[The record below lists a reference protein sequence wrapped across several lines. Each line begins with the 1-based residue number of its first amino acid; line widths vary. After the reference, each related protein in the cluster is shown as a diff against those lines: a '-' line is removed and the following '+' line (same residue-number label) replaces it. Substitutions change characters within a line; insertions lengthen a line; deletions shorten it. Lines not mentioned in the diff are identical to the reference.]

1 MALTV
6 SLAVII
12 SLSCVLVS
20 RVSNSLSLCLGL
32 CDWLLTTCKTGHRE
46 YYGVASWVSFP
57 SSDPF
62 GSLLSLSGSIVPLP
76 LVAIPMVYH
85 SKRQH
90 PKGATNEMPSLHIT
104 KAERA
109 RAHTLPRLE
118 KARACVTIHGHVLL
132 YVEIQ

>member
-1 MALTV
+1 MSIGNRHEAEAPLT
-6 SLAVII
+6 SSCRLLAR
-12 SLSCVLVS
+12 SLS
-20 RVSNSLSLCLGL
+20 
-32 CDWLLTTCKTGHRE
+32 
-46 YYGVASWVSFP
+46 P

-109 RAHTLPRLE
+109 RTHTLSRLE